1 MSVTIKEED
10 VISVLGS
17 ESRKKILRHLRERK
31 TYAATTS
38 EIAEKTGIDRGQVSF
53 HCNKLFERGL
63 VDKKVVDGKAHWK
76 ITPEGLSA
84 IEEADKREKER
95 SAGRKSE

>member
-10 VISVLGS
+10 VISVSGS
-17 ESRKKILRHLRERK
+17 ASRKKILRYLHERK

-38 EIAEKTGIDRGQVSF
+38 EIAEKTGIKKGQVSF
-53 HCNKLFERGL
+53 HCNRLAERGL

-76 ITPEGLSA
+76 ITQKGLLVT
-84 IEEADKREKER
+84 EEVDKREKER
-95 SAGRKSE
+95 GAGRKSE